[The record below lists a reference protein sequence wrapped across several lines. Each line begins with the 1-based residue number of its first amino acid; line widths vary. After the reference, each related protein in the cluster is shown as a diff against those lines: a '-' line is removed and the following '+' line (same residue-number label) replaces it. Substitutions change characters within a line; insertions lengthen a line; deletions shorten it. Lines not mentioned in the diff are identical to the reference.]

1 MLKRMGA
8 EGIKPLQK
16 DVKELEE
23 RVVRLELTKSLPQD

>member
-8 EGIKPLQK
+8 EGIEPLQK

-23 RVVRLELTKSLPQD
+23 RIIRLELTKNLPQG